1 MFKKALRSV
10 CLIRS
15 YTYHK
20 DKCSQLPVVAQFIS
34 ALFQDTLCAVKDGGQ
49 RKMEIYPKQLAH
61 REKITEESQA

>member
-1 MFKKALRSV
+1 MFDTQLARMTKTS
-10 CLIRS
+10 
-15 YTYHK
+15 
-20 DKCSQLPVVAQFIS
+20 DSQLPVVAQFIS

>member
-1 MFKKALRSV
+1 MFDTQLVRITKTS
-10 CLIRS
+10 
-15 YTYHK
+15 
-20 DKCSQLPVVAQFIS
+20 DSQLPVVAQFIS